1 MDREV
6 IPIAVAEKV
15 SQGTSILAGC
25 GTGAY
30 GLMFN
35 EWLALAGFAVAI
47 GSLISEIW
55 FKRKRLEIL
64 TERRWKEDKKDD

>member
-1 MDREV
+1 M
-6 IPIAVAEKV
+6 PIAVAEKV

-64 TERRWKEDKKDD
+64 ARKQRKEGKER